1 MSLFTKAEKV
11 PKRLKMYIYGETGTG
26 KTVTSLHF
34 PNPAVI
40 DTERGTEYYGEF
52 FEFHKIET
60 NHPDEANAA
69 IDELLKD
76 PAGFKTLVVDPF
88 TALYDG
94 ILDQQL
100 TKMKVKSGNPNYTI
114 QPLDYKHI
122 KAAVKSFIQKLLA
135 LDMNIIVTA
144 RSKPLYSAEEF
155 MKLIGTTADGPKEL
169 PYMFDVVL
177 ELAKS
182 PEDGTFWAKVQKD
195 RTNKLP
201 DSFEFTYKSFTDYL
215 GIDGLEREPVA
226 FNQQATLEKTVGR
239 NKEIEFNGSKIK
251 TAGVSGPTLAKL
263 EKVAS
268 SVGEDKVKEKLKADY
283 MIDSVLDLREDEANL
298 LITDL
303 TENQGKK

>member
-40 DTERGTEYYGEF
+40 DSERGTEYYGEF
-52 FEFHKIET
+52 FEFQKIET
-60 NHPDEANAA
+60 SDPDAANAA
-69 IDELLKD
+69 IDELLED

-100 TKMKVKSGNPNYTI
+100 TRMKVKTGNPNYTI

-122 KAAVKSFIQKLLA
+122 KAAVKGFINKLLA

-144 RSKPLYSAEEF
+144 RSKPLYSSEEF

-177 ELAKS
+177 ELSKGD
-182 PEDGTFWAKVQKD
+182 EGTFWAKVQKD

-215 GIDGLEREPVA
+215 GVEGLERDPVV
-226 FNQQATLEKTVGR
+226 FNQTKALEKTIGR
-239 NKEIEFNGSKIK
+239 NTEVEYSGSKIK
-251 TAGVSGPTLAKL
+251 TAGVQGPTLAKL
-263 EKVAS
+263 EKVAT
-268 SVGEDKVKEKLKADY
+268 SVGEDTVKAKLKADY
-283 MIDSVLDLREDEANL
+283 MVDSVLDLREDEAKL

-303 TENQGKK
+303 TENQGK

>member
-52 FEFHKIET
+52 FDFHKIET
-60 NHPDEANAA
+60 SDPDEANAA
-69 IDELLKD
+69 IDELLKK
-76 PAGFKTLVVDPF
+76 PSGFKTLVVDPF

-94 ILDQQL
+94 ILEQQL
-100 TKMKVKSGNPNYTI
+100 TKMKVKTGNPNYTI

-122 KAAVKSFIQKLLA
+122 KAAVKGFIQKLLA

-144 RSKPLYSAEEF
+144 RSKPLYSSEEF
-155 MKLIGTTADGPKEL
+155 MKLIGSTADGPKEL

-215 GIDGLEREPVA
+215 GVDGLERDPVV
-226 FNQQATLEKTVGR
+226 FNQEKALEKQVGR
-239 NKEIEFNGSKIK
+239 TKDIEFKGSQIK
-251 TAGVSGPTLAKL
+251 TAGVSGATLAKL
-263 EKVAS
+263 EKVTA

-283 MIDSVLDLREDEANL
+283 MIDSVLDLREDEAKL
-298 LITDL
+298 LLSDL
-303 TENQGKK
+303 TENQGK